1 MRAAAM
7 NGLDTPSGEWDAP
20 QPPPFK
26 AGDKV
31 RHGVFG
37 EGIVVSCTAVKD
49 DHELSVAFVE
59 GGVKRLLHSLAKL
72 EPAG

>member
-1 MRAAAM
+1 M
-7 NGLDTPSGEWDAP
+7 NGLDDSRRENGSP

-31 RHGVFG
+31 QHGKFG
-37 EGIVVSCTAVKD
+37 DGIVVSCTAVNG
-49 DHELSVAFVE
+49 DHEVAVAFVN

-72 EPAG
+72 LPAG